1 MSRSKI
7 ALAFALTALLAA
19 VPASGQTRV
28 ANDREMAFKPGET
41 LRFAVS
47 YGPVPA
53 GSMELRVVERATLG
67 ERPAYHF
74 ASEVESNRAV
84 SYVYQIESREEAWLD
99 ADRLHSL
106 KYRRDAVEKGWEHAY
121 RDRKKKKRNYRRLW
135 IARIN
140 AAARELGLTYSRFM
154 NGLDRAGVEV
164 DRKALA
170 DLAVM
175 NPDAFAALADRAKAE
190 LAKAS

>member
-1 MSRSKI
+1 MPR
-7 ALAFALTALLAA
+7 ARGA
-19 VPASGQTRV
+19 VPRHH
-28 ANDREMAFKPGET
+28 RHKKIFK
-41 LRFAVS
+41 
-47 YGPVPA
+47 
-53 GSMELRVVERATLG
+53 
-67 ERPAYHF
+67 
-74 ASEVESNRAV
+74 
-84 SYVYQIESREEAWLD
+84 EAKGYFGGRKNLWRT
-99 ADRLHSL
+99 A
-106 KYRRDAVEKGWEHAY
+106 KDAVEKGWEHAY

>member
-1 MSRSKI
+1 MPR
-7 ALAFALTALLAA
+7 ARGA
-19 VPASGQTRV
+19 VPGNHRHKKI
-28 ANDREMAFKPGET
+28 FK
-41 LRFAVS
+41 
-47 YGPVPA
+47 
-53 GSMELRVVERATLG
+53 
-67 ERPAYHF
+67 
-74 ASEVESNRAV
+74 
-84 SYVYQIESREEAWLD
+84 EAKGYFGGRKNLWRI
-99 ADRLHSL
+99 A
-106 KYRRDAVEKGWEHAY
+106 KDAVEKGWEHAY

-175 NPDAFAALADRAKAE
+175 NPDAFAALADR
-190 LAKAS
+190 